1 VAQLPQSL
9 SKAPVG
15 RTRLSR
21 EALGEHQRERI
32 LAAAIEVFAKR
43 GFQATTVE
51 NVVVAA
57 KIGVGSF
64 YAHFDNKNECL
75 LAVCE
80 EIYDE
85 VHDQIAA
92 ALPEDGDWADRVLA
106 GLHAVLRLVA
116 AQPLAARV
124 VLIEAQTGGPE
135 PLRRYGGAIEELA
148 AVLRGGRAVAKLDP
162 EPPPSFEEATAS
174 GLAWLLQDRLVRGEI
189 EDVDPLVAEMAM
201 VALEP
206 YLGAT
211 GAKAKIRRFAAQV
224 AAGWAL
230 SGKPEL

>member
-9 SKAPVG
+9 SKAPIG

-21 EALGEHQRERI
+21 ESLGEHQRERI

-43 GFQATTVE
+43 GFQAATVE
-51 NVVVAA
+51 NIVAAA

-64 YAHFDNKNECL
+64 YAHFDNKGECL

-80 EIYDE
+80 QISAEAHSEI
-85 VHDQIAA
+85 VAA
-92 ALPEDGDWADRVLA
+92 APPGGAWVEQALA
-106 GLHAVLRLVA
+106 GLHAFLNFVA

-135 PLRRYGGAIEELA
+135 TLRRYGETIEELA
-148 AVLRGGRAVAKLDP
+148 EFLRRGRADANLDP

-174 GLAWLLQDRLVRGEI
+174 GLAWLLQGRLVRGE
-189 EDVDPLVAEMAM
+189 VDEIDSLFAEMAE

-206 YLGAT
+206 YLGAKGT
-211 GAKAKIRRFAAQV
+211 KAKIRGFAAQV
-224 AAGWAL
+224 AAG
-230 SGKPEL
+230 